1 LDLEAECLKPNTSAK
16 IEVPPHR
23 KIGGLTQSLNSAV
36 AVIGTD
42 MGKTRIGNEDGRLE
56 SLFGRW
62 K

>member
-56 SLFGRW
+56 S
-62 K
+62 